1 MIGLWLLSATDI
13 MGAHWFRRRRVAVSF
28 MPGWAGLVK
37 KPNLEDANAS
47 SLVARAKAAVVDFFT
62 PAGAEMA
69 CAA

>member
-1 MIGLWLLSATDI
+1 
-13 MGAHWFRRRRVAVSF
+13 

-47 SLVARAKAAVVDFFT
+47 SLVARAKAVVVDFFT